1 MFRIEE
7 IDDAIARCA
16 PENLIACRSKDLLE
30 IAHDG
35 YRYSDEVRIPCI
47 AELFVRRTVF
57 QSQSVEDAAIDA
69 LLTNGERCEFL
80 SRMSPLRINS
90 YGEADR
96 VGWTPMSE
104 FSKRCLRAV
113 KAKCRLVY
121 GADGFVPVCDTATR
135 EAMFIPF
142 RFETPSGNDLVVRDI
157 ANQVTENWTD
167 CWRELASDSP
177 ANEHYDVVLSCSI
190 EYFGA
195 QTVGRSLMLPL
206 LLAWKRKCG
215 QLPQYDTLRLLVS
228 GAINDSALAA
238 VEVEEKLDVAR
249 REMPNA
255 YFVYPGMGTET
266 VPRHEVRHPIGE
278 RISDIIV
285 AVDKFVVE
293 KGLANLD
300 YRSAYCRLI
309 SMEAEV
315 RGSAFGGWGAI
326 VGRLSHLLEA
336 IPEFRD
342 GQNHL
347 LGLMLLSAAYCHAGD
362 TASALQANRRALD
375 YARSHGFED
384 RELRLEVEKLV
395 CLQDVEAFAD
405 VIRLSEDLGSRIEEF
420 GNADLQMRYY
430 GTMGQAFAYSA
441 LTGLDSIANREKSLE
456 CFRRAVEFA
465 YKLFDDAQQLSS
477 EDANVLSRA
486 GDVAQDLNYICLWH
500 ALFDGAN
507 LSDFDAMR
515 DVALQHLQGECA
527 RIPGSEGVV
536 AKNDAFLR
544 RITALASYRALLH
557 GADAKDLLSNSRLRQ
572 QPDNAR
578 PSWITATSDKYIAAI
593 KAAAGHVAEAEM
605 LFQRAWDA
613 VAESRDQII
622 AYIRFTV
629 ACEAV
634 RSFRAVGCEDQSG
647 RWFSLADEQWNS
659 QVFITFSSAKPF
671 REFLDG
677 VGVFPGLKYWY

>member
-1 MFRIEE
+1 MFGIEE
-7 IDDAIARCA
+7 IDDTIARCA
-16 PENLIACRSKDLLE
+16 PENLLACRSEDLLR

-35 YRYSDEVRIPCI
+35 YTYSDEVRIPCI

-57 QSQSVEDAAIDA
+57 QSRSVEDAAIDA
-69 LLTNGERCEFL
+69 LLPNGERCEFL

-96 VGWTPMSE
+96 VGWTPKSE
-104 FSKRCLRAV
+104 FSKQCLCAV
-113 KAKCRLVY
+113 KSKCRLAY
-121 GADGFVPVCDTATR
+121 GADGFVPVYDTATR

-142 RFETPSGNDLVVRDI
+142 RFETPSGDDLVVRDI
-157 ANQVTENWTD
+157 ANQVSENWTT
-167 CWRELASDSP
+167 CWRELVGDSP
-177 ANEHYDVVLSCSI
+177 SNEHYDIVLLCSI
-190 EYFGA
+190 GYFGGR
-195 QTVGRSLMLPL
+195 TTGRSLMLPL

-215 QLPQYDTLRLLVS
+215 QLPQYDTLRLLAT
-228 GAINDSALAA
+228 GAINDGVLAA
-238 VEVEEKLDVAR
+238 VAVEEKLDVAC

-255 YFVYPGMGTET
+255 YFVYPGMANTT
-266 VPRHEVRHPIGE
+266 VSRQEFRRPVGE
-278 RISDIIV
+278 RMSDTVV
-285 AVDKFVVE
+285 AVDKFVIGR
-293 KGLANLD
+293 GLANLD
-300 YRSAYCRLI
+300 YRSAYCRLLA
-309 SMEAEV
+309 MEAEV
-315 RGSAFGGWGAI
+315 RGSAFGGWSAI
-326 VGRLSHLLEA
+326 VDRLSHISEA

-342 GQNHL
+342 GENYL

-362 TASALQANRRALD
+362 TAAALQANRRAQE

-384 RELRLEVEKLV
+384 QELRLEVEKLV

-405 VIRLSEDLGSRIEEF
+405 VIRLSEDLGGRIEEF

-441 LTGLDSIANREKSLE
+441 LTGLDSITNREKSLE

-465 YKLFDDAQQLSS
+465 YKLFDDAQQLSFW
-477 EDANVLSRA
+477 DANVLSRA
-486 GDVAQDLNYICLWH
+486 GDVAQDLNYMCLWH

-507 LSDFDAMR
+507 LSDFDAVR

-593 KAAAGHVAEAEM
+593 KAAAGHVAEAEA

-634 RSFRAVGCEDQSG
+634 RSFRAVGRDDLVGLWLS
-647 RWFSLADEQWNS
+647 RADEQWNS
-659 QVFITFSSAKPF
+659 QSFSTFASAKDF
-671 REFLDG
+671 RGFLDG
-677 VGVFPGLKYWY
+677 KGEFPGLKHWY

>member
-1 MFRIEE
+1 MFGIEE
-7 IDDAIARCA
+7 IDDTIARCA
-16 PENLIACRSKDLLE
+16 PENLLACRSEDLLK
-30 IAHDG
+30 IAHDD
-35 YRYSDEVRIPCI
+35 YAYSDEVRIPCI

-57 QSQSVEDAAIDA
+57 QSRSVEDSAIDA

-96 VGWTPMSE
+96 VGWTSKSE

-121 GADGFVPVCDTATR
+121 GADGFVPVYDTTTH

-142 RFETPSGNDLVVRDI
+142 RFEVSSGDDVVVRDL
-157 ANQVTENWTD
+157 AKRVSESWTD
-167 CWRELASDSP
+167 CWRELARDFPSS
-177 ANEHYDVVLSCSI
+177 EHCDVVLLCSI
-190 EYFGA
+190 GYFGGRTA
-195 QTVGRSLMLPL
+195 GRSLMLPL

-215 QLPQYDTLRLLVS
+215 QLPRYDTLRMLAT
-228 GAINDSALAA
+228 GAINDGALSAVA
-238 VEVEEKLDVAR
+238 VEEKLDGAC

-255 YFVYPGMGTET
+255 YFVYPGMEKKT
-266 VPRHEVRHPIGE
+266 VSRQEFRRPIGE
-278 RISDIIV
+278 RISNTLV

-293 KGLANLD
+293 RGLANLD
-300 YRSAYCRLI
+300 YRSAYCRLVT
-309 SMEAEV
+309 MEVEV
-315 RGSAFGGWGAI
+315 RGSAFGGWSAI
-326 VGRLSHLLEA
+326 VDRLSHISEA

-342 GQNHL
+342 GENYL

-362 TASALQANRRALD
+362 TAAALQANRRAQE

-384 RELRLEVEKLV
+384 QELRLEVEKLV

-405 VIRLSEDLGSRIEEF
+405 VIRLSEDLGGRIEEF

-441 LTGLDSIANREKSLE
+441 LTGLDSITNREKSLE
-456 CFRRAVEFA
+456 CFRRAVELA
-465 YKLFDDAQQLSS
+465 YKLFDDAQQLSFW
-477 EDANVLSRA
+477 DANVLSRA
-486 GDVAQDLNYICLWH
+486 GDVAQDLNYMCLWH

-507 LSDFDAMR
+507 LSDFDAVR

-578 PSWITATSDKYIAAI
+578 PSWITATSDKYIAALN
-593 KAAAGHVAEAEM
+593 AGAGHVAEAEA
-605 LFQRAWDA
+605 LFRRAWDA

-634 RSFRAVGCEDQSG
+634 RSFRAIGCEE
-647 RWFSLADEQWNS
+647 LAEKWLSRATEQWNS
-659 QVFITFSSAKPF
+659 QSFSTFASAKWF
-671 REFLDG
+671 RDFLDCG
-677 VGVFPGLKYWY
+677 GEFPGLKYWY

>member
-1 MFRIEE
+1 MFGIEE
-7 IDDAIARCA
+7 IDDTIARCA
-16 PENLIACRSKDLLE
+16 PENLLACRSEDLLR

-35 YRYSDEVRIPCI
+35 YTYSDEVRIPCI

-57 QSQSVEDAAIDA
+57 QSRSVEDAAIDA
-69 LLTNGERCEFL
+69 LLPNGERCEFL

-96 VGWTPMSE
+96 VGWTPKSE
-104 FSKRCLRAV
+104 FSKQCLCAV
-113 KAKCRLVY
+113 KSKCCLVY
-121 GADGFVPVCDTATR
+121 GADGFAPVYDTATR

-142 RFETPSGNDLVVRDI
+142 RFETPSGDDLVVRDI
-157 ANQVTENWTD
+157 ANQVSENWTT
-167 CWRELASDSP
+167 CWRELVGDSP
-177 ANEHYDVVLSCSI
+177 SNEHYDILLLCSI
-190 EYFGA
+190 GYFGGR
-195 QTVGRSLMLPL
+195 TTGRSLMFPL

-215 QLPQYDTLRLLVS
+215 QLPQYDTLRLLAT
-228 GAINDSALAA
+228 GAINDGVLAA
-238 VEVEEKLDVAR
+238 VAVEEKLDVAC

-255 YFVYPGMGTET
+255 YFVYPGMAKTT
-266 VPRHEVRHPIGE
+266 VSRQEFRRPVGE
-278 RISDIIV
+278 RMSDTVV
-285 AVDKFVVE
+285 AVDKFVIE
-293 KGLANLD
+293 RGLANLD
-300 YRSAYCRLI
+300 YRSAYCRLVA
-309 SMEAEV
+309 MEAEV
-315 RGSAFGGWGAI
+315 RGSAFGGWSAI
-326 VGRLSHLLEA
+326 VDRLSHISEA

-342 GQNHL
+342 GENYL

-362 TASALQANRRALD
+362 TTSALQANRRALD

-405 VIRLSEDLGSRIEEF
+405 VIRLSEDLESRIEKF
-420 GNADLQMRYY
+420 GSADLQMRYY
-430 GTMGQAFAYSA
+430 GTIGQAFAYSS
-441 LTGLDSIANREKSLE
+441 LTGLDSITNREKSLE
-456 CFRRAVEFA
+456 CFRHAVEFA
-465 YKLFDDAQQLSS
+465 YKLFDDAQQFSS
-477 EDANVLSRA
+477 GDANVLSRA
-486 GDVAQDLNYICLWH
+486 GDVAQDLNYMCLWH

-507 LSDFDAMR
+507 LSEFDAVR
-515 DVALQHLQGECA
+515 DAALQHLQGECA

-557 GADAKDLLSNSRLRQ
+557 GADAKDLLSNQRLRQ

-578 PSWITATSDKYIAAI
+578 PSWITATSDKYIAAL
-593 KAAAGHVAEAEM
+593 KAAAGHVAEAEE
-605 LFQRAWDA
+605 LFRCAWDA

-634 RSFRAVGCEDQSG
+634 RSFRAVGCEDQTRMWLS
-647 RWFSLADEQWNS
+647 RADEQWNRQS
-659 QVFITFSSAKPF
+659 FSMFASAKLF

-677 VGVFPGLKYWY
+677 VGEFPGLKYWY

>member
-1 MFRIEE
+1 MFGIEE
-7 IDDAIARCA
+7 IDDTIARCA
-16 PENLIACRSKDLLE
+16 PENLLACRSEDLLR

-35 YRYSDEVRIPCI
+35 YTYSDEVRIPCI

-57 QSQSVEDAAIDA
+57 QSRSVEDAAIDA
-69 LLTNGERCEFL
+69 LLPNGERCEFL

-96 VGWTPMSE
+96 VGWTPKSE
-104 FSKRCLRAV
+104 FSKQCLCAV
-113 KAKCRLVY
+113 KSKCRLVY
-121 GADGFVPVCDTATR
+121 GADGFVPVYDTATR

-142 RFETPSGNDLVVRDI
+142 SFETSSGNDLVVRDI
-157 ANQVTENWTD
+157 ANQVSENWTD

-177 ANEHYDVVLSCSI
+177 ANEHYDVILSCSL
-190 EYFGA
+190 EYFGT

-215 QLPQYDTLRLLVS
+215 QLPRYDILRLLAT
-228 GAINDSALAA
+228 GAIADGSLAA

-249 REMPNA
+249 REMPTA

-266 VPRHEVRHPIGE
+266 VPRQEVRRPIGE
-278 RISDIIV
+278 RTSDTI
-285 AVDKFVVE
+285 ATVDKFVVE

-300 YRSAYCRLI
+300 YRSAYCRLVA
-309 SMEAEV
+309 MEAEV
-315 RGSAFGGWGAI
+315 RGSAFGGWDAI
-326 VGRLSHLLEA
+326 VGRLSHLSEA

-342 GQNHL
+342 GENHL

-362 TASALQANRRALD
+362 TESALRANCRALD

-405 VIRLSEDLGSRIEEF
+405 VIRLSEDLESRIEKF
-420 GNADLQMRYY
+420 GSADLQMRYY

-441 LTGLDSIANREKSLE
+441 LTGLDGKTNRENSLE
-456 CFRRAVEFA
+456 CFRRAVGLA
-465 YKLFDDAQQLSS
+465 YKLLDDAQRLSAC
-477 EDANVLSRA
+477 DTDILPRA

-500 ALFDGAN
+500 ALFAEVDLTEFDSVRAN
-507 LSDFDAMR
+507 
-515 DVALQHLQGECA
+515 ALQHLQGECA
-527 RIPGSEGVV
+527 RLPGSDGVV

-544 RITALASYRALLH
+544 RITALASYRALLK
-557 GADAKDLLSNSRLRQ
+557 GADAEGLLSNPRLCQ
-572 QPDNAR
+572 QPDNAG
-578 PSWITATSDKYIAAI
+578 PSWITATSDKYIAALN
-593 KAAAGHVAEAEM
+593 AGAGHVAEAEA
-605 LFQRAWDA
+605 LFRRAWDA

-634 RSFRAVGCEDQSG
+634 RSFRAIGCEE
-647 RWFSLADEQWNS
+647 LAEKWLSRATEQWNS
-659 QVFITFSSAKPF
+659 QSFSTFASAKWF
-671 REFLDG
+671 RDFLDCG
-677 VGVFPGLKYWY
+677 GEFPGLKYWY

>member
-1 MFRIEE
+1 MFGIEE
-7 IDDAIARCA
+7 IDDTIARCA
-16 PENLIACRSKDLLE
+16 PENLLACRSEDLLR

-35 YRYSDEVRIPCI
+35 YTYSDEVRIPCI

-57 QSQSVEDAAIDA
+57 QSRSVEDAAIDA
-69 LLTNGERCEFL
+69 LLPNGERCEFL

-96 VGWTPMSE
+96 VGWTPKSE
-104 FSKRCLRAV
+104 FSKQCLCAV
-113 KAKCRLVY
+113 KSKCRLVY
-121 GADGFVPVCDTATR
+121 GADGFVPVYDTATR

-142 RFETPSGNDLVVRDI
+142 RFETPSGDDLVVRDI
-157 ANQVTENWTD
+157 ANQVSENWTT
-167 CWRELASDSP
+167 CWRELVGDSP
-177 ANEHYDVVLSCSI
+177 SNEHYDIVLLCSI
-190 EYFGA
+190 GYFGGR
-195 QTVGRSLMLPL
+195 TTGRSLMLPL

-215 QLPQYDTLRLLVS
+215 QLPRYDTLRMLAT
-228 GAINDSALAA
+228 GAINDGALSAVA
-238 VEVEEKLDVAR
+238 VEEKLDGAC

-255 YFVYPGMGTET
+255 YFVYPGMEKKT
-266 VPRHEVRHPIGE
+266 VSLQEFRRPIGE
-278 RISDIIV
+278 RISNTLV

-293 KGLANLD
+293 RGLANLD
-300 YRSAYCRLI
+300 YRSAYCRLAT
-309 SMEAEV
+309 MEVEV
-315 RGSAFGGWGAI
+315 RGSAFGGWSAI
-326 VGRLSHLLEA
+326 VDRLSHISEA

-342 GQNHL
+342 GENYL

-362 TASALQANRRALD
+362 TAAALQANRRAQE

-384 RELRLEVEKLV
+384 QELRLEVEKLV

-405 VIRLSEDLGSRIEEF
+405 VIRLSEDLGGRIEEF

-441 LTGLDSIANREKSLE
+441 LTGLDSITNREKSLE

-465 YKLFDDAQQLSS
+465 YKLFDDAQQLSFW
-477 EDANVLSRA
+477 DANVLSRA
-486 GDVAQDLNYICLWH
+486 GDVAQDLNYMCLWH

-507 LSDFDAMR
+507 LSDFDAVR

-593 KAAAGHVAEAEM
+593 KAAAGHVAEAEA

-634 RSFRAVGCEDQSG
+634 RSFRAVGSEDQARMWLS
-647 RWFSLADEQWNS
+647 RADEQWNRQS
-659 QVFITFSSAKPF
+659 FSMFSSAKWF

-677 VGVFPGLKYWY
+677 VGEFPGPKYWY

>member
-1 MFRIEE
+1 MFGIEE

-16 PENLIACRSKDLLE
+16 PENLIACRSEDLLE

-57 QSQSVEDAAIDA
+57 QSQSVEDAVIDA
-69 LLTNGERCEFL
+69 LLANGERCEFL

-96 VGWTPMSE
+96 VGWTPESE

-113 KAKCRLVY
+113 KSKCRLVY

-142 RFETPSGNDLVVRDI
+142 RFEAPSGEDLVVRDI
-157 ANQVTENWTD
+157 ANQVSENWTD

-177 ANEHYDVVLSCSI
+177 ANEHYDVILSCSL
-190 EYFGA
+190 EYFGT

-215 QLPQYDTLRLLVS
+215 QLPRYDILRLLAT
-228 GAINDSALAA
+228 GAIADGSLAA

-249 REMPNA
+249 REMPTA

-266 VPRHEVRHPIGE
+266 VPRQEVRRPIGE
-278 RISDIIV
+278 RTSDTI
-285 AVDKFVVE
+285 ATVDKSVVE

-300 YRSAYCRLI
+300 YRSAYCRLVA
-309 SMEAEV
+309 MEAEV
-315 RGSAFGGWGAI
+315 RGCAFGGWGAI

-342 GQNHL
+342 GENHL

-362 TASALQANRRALD
+362 TAAALQANRRAQE

-384 RELRLEVEKLV
+384 QELRLEVEKLV

-441 LTGLDSIANREKSLE
+441 LTGLDSITNREKSLE

-465 YKLFDDAQQLSS
+465 YKLFDDAQQLSFW
-477 EDANVLSRA
+477 DANVLSRA
-486 GDVAQDLNYICLWH
+486 GNVAQDLNYMCLWH

-507 LSDFDAMR
+507 LSDFDAVR

-544 RITALASYRALLH
+544 RITALASYRVLLH

-593 KAAAGHVAEAEM
+593 KAAAGHVAEAEA

-634 RSFRAVGCEDQSG
+634 RSFRAVGRDDLVG
-647 RWFSLADEQWNS
+647 RWLSRADEQWNS
-659 QVFITFSSAKPF
+659 QSFSAFASARGF
-671 REFLDG
+671 RDFLDG
-677 VGVFPGLKYWY
+677 DGMFPGLKYWY

>member
-1 MFRIEE
+1 MFGIEE
-7 IDDAIARCA
+7 IDDTIARCA

-96 VGWTPMSE
+96 VGWTPKSE
-104 FSKRCLRAV
+104 FSKRCLCAV

-142 RFETPSGNDLVVRDI
+142 RFEAPSGNDLVVRDI
-157 ANQVTENWTD
+157 ANQVSENWTD
-167 CWRELASDSP
+167 CWRELASDSS
-177 ANEHYDVVLSCSI
+177 ANEHYDVILSCSI

-206 LLAWKRKCG
+206 LLSWKRKCG
-215 QLPQYDTLRLLVS
+215 QLPRYDILRLLAT
-228 GAINDSALAA
+228 GAIADGSLAA

-249 REMPNA
+249 REMPTA
-255 YFVYPGMGTET
+255 YFVYPGMGTEI
-266 VPRHEVRHPIGE
+266 VSRQEVRRPIGE
-278 RISDIIV
+278 RTSDTI
-285 AVDKFVVE
+285 ATVDKFVVE

-300 YRSAYCRLI
+300 YRSAYCRLVA
-309 SMEAEV
+309 MEAEV

-342 GQNHL
+342 GENHL

-362 TASALQANRRALD
+362 TAAALQANRRAQE

-384 RELRLEVEKLV
+384 QELRLEVEKLV

-441 LTGLDSIANREKSLE
+441 LTGLDSITNREKSLE
-456 CFRRAVEFA
+456 CFRHAVEFA
-465 YKLFDDAQQLSS
+465 YKLFDDAQQFSS
-477 EDANVLSRA
+477 GDANVLSRA
-486 GDVAQDLNYICLWH
+486 GDVAQDLNYMCLWH

-507 LSDFDAMR
+507 LSEFDAVR

-557 GADAKDLLSNSRLRQ
+557 GADAKDLLSNPRLRQ

-593 KAAAGHVAEAEM
+593 KAAAGHVAEAEA

-622 AYIRFTV
+622 AYICFTV

-634 RSFRAVGCEDQSG
+634 RSLRAVGSEDLARMWLS
-647 RWFSLADEQWNS
+647 RADEQWS
-659 QVFITFSSAKPF
+659 RQAFSMFASAKLF
-671 REFLDG
+671 REFIDG
-677 VGVFPGLKYWY
+677 VGGFPGLKYWY

>member
-1 MFRIEE
+1 MFGIEE

-96 VGWTPMSE
+96 VGWTPKSE
-104 FSKRCLRAV
+104 FSKRCLCAV

-142 RFETPSGNDLVVRDI
+142 RFEAPSGEDLVVRDV
-157 ANQVTENWTD
+157 ANQVSGNWTD
-167 CWRELASDSP
+167 CWRELANDSSP
-177 ANEHYDVVLSCSI
+177 NEHYDVILSCSI
-190 EYFGA
+190 EYFGV

-215 QLPQYDTLRLLVS
+215 QLPQYDTLRLLAT
-228 GAINDSALAA
+228 GAINDGALAA
-238 VEVEEKLDVAR
+238 VAVEEKLDVAC

-255 YFVYPGMGTET
+255 YFVYPGMAKTT
-266 VPRHEVRHPIGE
+266 VSRQEFRRPVGE
-278 RISDIIV
+278 RMSDTVV
-285 AVDKFVVE
+285 AVDKFVIE
-293 KGLANLD
+293 RGLANLD
-300 YRSAYCRLI
+300 YRSAYCRLVA
-309 SMEAEV
+309 MEAEV
-315 RGSAFGGWGAI
+315 RGSAFGGWSAI
-326 VGRLSHLLEA
+326 VDRLSHISDA

-342 GQNHL
+342 GENYL

-362 TASALQANRRALD
+362 TTSALQANRRALD

-405 VIRLSEDLGSRIEEF
+405 VVELSEDLGGRIEEF

-430 GTMGQAFAYSA
+430 GTIGQAFAYSS
-441 LTGLDSIANREKSLE
+441 LTGLDSITNREKSLE
-456 CFRRAVEFA
+456 CFRHAVEFA
-465 YKLFDDAQQLSS
+465 YKLFDDAQQLSFG
-477 EDANVLSRA
+477 DANVLSRA
-486 GDVAQDLNYICLWH
+486 GDVAQDLNYMCLWH
-500 ALFDGAN
+500 ALFDGTN
-507 LSDFDAMR
+507 LSEFDAVR

-557 GADAKDLLSNSRLRQ
+557 GADAKDLKSAST
-572 QPDNAR
+572 
-578 PSWITATSDKYIAAI
+578 SAT
-593 KAAAGHVAEAEM
+593 G
-605 LFQRAWDA
+605 
-613 VAESRDQII
+613 
-622 AYIRFTV
+622 
-629 ACEAV
+629 
-634 RSFRAVGCEDQSG
+634 
-647 RWFSLADEQWNS
+647 
-659 QVFITFSSAKPF
+659 
-671 REFLDG
+671 
-677 VGVFPGLKYWY
+677 